1 MNQYDVIIRNGAVYD
16 GLGGEPFVAD
26 VALAGEQIAE
36 IGPNLEAKGA
46 LEIDAAGMAVAPGFI
61 NMLSWAGEPL
71 LHDGRSQSDIRQGV
85 TLEVMGEA
93 FSFGPIT
100 DEMAN
105 QEGGVMGRNFD
116 YSYDIPWRTLREYL
130 DHLVELGVSCNVAS
144 FVGTHTLRINVM
156 GFDDRLP
163 TADEMEQMKSL
174 VRQAMAEGAVGM
186 SAALVYPPAGFAK
199 TEELIELCKVVAEYD
214 GVYITHLR
222 SEGDSFLEA
231 IDEFLTICREAK
243 VRGEIYH
250 LKAAG
255 HNNWYKMDEAFKK
268 IEAAQAE
275 GLSVTADMYLYPAG
289 GTGLRFIVPLWAHDG
304 GVDALLERLN
314 DPKIRKQ
321 LKKEMGEPSA
331 DWENFWAAV
340 KSPADILIAQCNDP
354 ELRHLNGKSIQ
365 EIADERGVAPIDAAL
380 DLIIEDKGNTSA
392 IYFMMSE
399 ENIEKQIKQPW
410 VSFDS
415 DAGSI
420 APEDP
425 FLRGTPHPRTYGNFA
440 RLLGKYVRDRKVI
453 PLEEAVR
460 KLTSFPAEVLRLKDR
475 GRLAAGYRADV
486 VIFDPNTITD
496 HATFAEPH
504 QYSTGVRD
512 VFVNGK
518 AVLRDGEHT
527 NARPGQ
533 VAELVPLTK

>member
-1 MNQYDVIIRNGAVYD
+1 MNVYDTIIRNGTVYD

-26 VALAGEQIAE
+26 VAVTGEKIAA
-36 IGPNLEAKGA
+36 IGPKLDGTAA

-71 LHDGRSQSDIRQGV
+71 LYDGRSQSDIRQGV

-93 FSFGPIT
+93 FSFGPLT

-105 QEGGVMGRNFD
+105 QDGGVTGRNFD
-116 YSYDIPWRTLREYL
+116 YSYDVPWRTLREYL
-130 DHLVELGVSCNVAS
+130 DHLVAKGVSCNVTS

-156 GFDDRLP
+156 GHDDRPP
-163 TADEMEQMKSL
+163 TADELAHMKQL

-186 SAALVYPPAGFAK
+186 SAALIYPPAGFAK
-199 TEELIELCKVVAEYD
+199 TDELIELCKVVAEFD

-231 IDEFLTICREAK
+231 VDEFLTILREAN

-255 HNNWYKMDEAFKK
+255 PHNWHKMDTAIKK

-275 GLSVTADMYLYPAG
+275 GLSVSADMYLYPAA

-304 GVDALLERLN
+304 GVDTLIARLK
-314 DPKIRKQ
+314 DPATREQI
-321 LKKEMGEPSA
+321 KKEMVEPA
-331 DWENFWAAV
+331 ANLENFWIAV
-340 KSPADILIAQCNDP
+340 QSPADILIAKCLTP
-354 ELRHLNGKSIQ
+354 ELRHLNGRSIQ
-365 EIADERGVAPIDAAL
+365 SIADERGIDPIDAAL
-380 DLIIEDKGNTSA
+380 DLIIEDGGNTAA

-399 ENIEKQIKQPW
+399 ENIEKQIKLPW

-420 APEDP
+420 TPEEP
-425 FLRGTPHPRTYGNFA
+425 FTLSAPHPRTYGNFA
-440 RLLGKYVRDRKVI
+440 RLLGKYVRDRQVI
-453 PLEEAVR
+453 PLQEAVR
-460 KLTSFPAEVLRLKDR
+460 KLTSFPASVLRVQDR
-475 GRLAAGYRADV
+475 GQLTVGYQADV
-486 VIFDPNTITD
+486 VVFDPHTVAD
-496 HATFAEPH
+496 HATFADPH

-512 VFVNGK
+512 VFVNGT

-527 NARPGQ
+527 GELPGQ
-533 VAELVPLTK
+533 VAELVPLD

>member
-1 MNQYDVIIRNGAVYD
+1 MKYDLIIRNGTVYD

-26 VALAGEQIAE
+26 VALMGETIAE
-36 IGPNLEAKGA
+36 VGPNLAA
-46 LEIDAAGMAVAPGFI
+46 TADSEIDAAGMAVSPGFI

-130 DHLVELGVSCNVAS
+130 DHLTVLGVSCNVAS
-144 FVGTHTLRINVM
+144 YVGTHTLRINAM
-156 GFDDRLP
+156 GFDARPP
-163 TADEMEQMKSL
+163 TADELEHMKQM

-199 TEELIELCKVVAEYD
+199 TDELIELCKVVAEYD
-214 GVYITHLR
+214 GVYVSHLR

-231 IDEFLTICREAK
+231 LEEFLTILREAK

-255 HNNWYKMDEAFKK
+255 HNNWHKMDEAFKM
-268 IEAAQAE
+268 IEAARAE
-275 GLSVTADMYLYPAG
+275 GLTVTADMYLYPAG

-304 GVDALLERLN
+304 GVEALLKRLK
-314 DPKIRKQ
+314 DPATREKI
-321 LKKEMGEPSA
+321 KEEMVKPSA
-331 DWENFWAAV
+331 DWENFWAAAE
-340 KSPADILIAQCNDP
+340 SPAGIFIAQCNDP
-354 ELRHLNGKSIQ
+354 NLRHLNGKSIQ
-365 EIADERGVAPIDAAL
+365 EIADARGVEPIDAAL
-380 DLIIEDKGNTSA
+380 DLVIQDNGNTSA

-415 DAGSI
+415 DGGSI
-420 APEDP
+420 APEPP
-425 FLRGTPHPRTYGNFA
+425 FINSMPHPRTYGNFA
-440 RLLGKYVRDRKVI
+440 RLLGKYVREREVI
-453 PLEEAVR
+453 SLQEAVR
-460 KLTSFPAEVLRLKDR
+460 KLTNFPASVLGFKGRGQLK
-475 GRLAAGYRADV
+475 AGYQADV
-486 VIFDPNTITD
+486 VIFDPDTVAD
-496 HATFAEPH
+496 HATFTEPH

-512 VFVNGK
+512 VLVNGV

-533 VAELVPLTK
+533 VVVPKRS